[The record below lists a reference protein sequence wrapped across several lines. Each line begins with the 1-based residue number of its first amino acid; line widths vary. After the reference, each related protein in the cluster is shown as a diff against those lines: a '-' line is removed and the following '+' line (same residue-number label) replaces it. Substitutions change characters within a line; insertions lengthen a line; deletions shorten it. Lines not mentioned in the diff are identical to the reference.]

1 MELVIIF
8 VASGLIYMGL
18 EILWRARTH
27 LSMGIA
33 GGLCGMLLWWL
44 YSIIDAPVWLA
55 YIIGLI
61 LISLVELAAGIVLN
75 LKLKL
80 AVWDYS
86 KMPLNILGQV
96 CPAFSMLWGLMGVA
110 VWYAL
115 GKRLSI
121 RRSLSSMLMLHMEK
135 TFPYHLKKQICGR
148 EHYYHAK
155 RYSYYPCRLV
165 VARVGH

>member
-18 EILWRARTH
+18 EMLWRARTH
-27 LSMGIA
+27 VSMGIA

-110 VWYAL
+110 VWYL
-115 GKRLSI
+115 
-121 RRSLSSMLMLHMEK
+121 EK
-135 TFPYHLKKQICGR
+135 L
-148 EHYYHAK
+148 
-155 RYSYYPCRLV
+155 
-165 VARVGH
+165 AR

>member
-1 MELVIIF
+1 
-8 VASGLIYMGL
+8 MGL

-27 LSMGIA
+27 VSMGIA

-86 KMPLNILGQV
+86 KMPSTYSARSALPFPCCGASWALRYGIL
-96 CPAFSMLWGLMGVA
+96 
-110 VWYAL
+110 
-115 GKRLSI
+115 KRLIVREALIDQALPKLNAHAPYGKNLPLSPQKADM
-121 RRSLSSMLMLHMEK
+121 RQRALLSRQALFLLSL
-135 TFPYHLKKQICGR
+135 PPCGSAGR
-148 EHYYHAK
+148 PLA
-155 RYSYYPCRLV
+155 L
-165 VARVGH
+165 